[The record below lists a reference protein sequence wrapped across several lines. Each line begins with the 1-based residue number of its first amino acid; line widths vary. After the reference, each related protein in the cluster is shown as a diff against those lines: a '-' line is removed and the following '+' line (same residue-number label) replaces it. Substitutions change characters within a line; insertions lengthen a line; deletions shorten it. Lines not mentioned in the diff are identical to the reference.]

1 LYTGKRKDELAEL
14 NETFN
19 DLLNR
24 LEESFAM
31 EKRFISNASHELS
44 TPLTSISSQIQVALL
59 QDRTTAEYQQVL
71 ASVLKDVQGLH
82 FLTRNLLEIAKAGTH
97 GAISLE
103 KVRLDEILI
112 KAHSEVLRQNDGY
125 KIELAFPEFPEDENE
140 CLVFGNIHLLH
151 SAFKNIME
159 NGCKYSPDK
168 KTSIR
173 LQFKGNEAEIIFSN
187 KSDFISSEE
196 IERFFEPFYRGS
208 NSESKPG
215 VGLGLTL
222 ARRIIGLHKGSLVIQ
237 SVYDMGTIITVLLP
251 TLKK

>member
-1 LYTGKRKDELAEL
+1 
-14 NETFN
+14 
-19 DLLNR
+19 
-24 LEESFAM
+24 
-31 EKRFISNASHELS
+31 
-44 TPLTSISSQIQVALL
+44 
-59 QDRTTAEYQQVL
+59 
-71 ASVLKDVQGLH
+71 LKDVQGLH